1 MTTARLNEEKN
12 NKMIG
17 RENGEKNGNLISSH
31 ELMTLVF
38 GNRKP
43 LPAIA
48 NYSFIKD
55 SRKYNFIY
63 KSNKKNSRDGC
74 VR

>member
-1 MTTARLNEEKN
+1 VTTARPNEDKN
-12 NKMIG
+12 QNMMG

-31 ELMTLVF
+31 ELITLVF

-55 SRKYNFIY
+55 S
-63 KSNKKNSRDGC
+63 
-74 VR
+74 